1 MDIETASATLRRVV
15 NLTKFSK
22 RSAVSFRTLC
32 RIKAG
37 AKKVN
42 ASTLALLAKDL
53 QRVKPEMRPAAEEAA
68 EAKAEA

>member
-32 RIKAG
+32 RIKA
-37 AKKVN
+37 
-42 ASTLALLAKDL
+42 KDL